1 MLFKNVANQK
11 IHIYAYDS
19 TTGAAKTGDAANI
32 TGYVSLDGTANAIDD
47 TNPAEVDST
56 NMPGLYVFDLTQAE
70 TNCNAFALVAK
81 SSTANIRIEPII
93 GFTTGAA
100 ITQTGDAFARLG
112 APAGASVSADVA
124 AVKAETASI
133 LEDTGTTLD
142 TLIRDIPTNAE
153 FEARTLPAADYVVV
167 TDTLA
172 RVTLVDTCT
181 TNTDMRGT
189 NSAALA
195 SVCTEGRLAE
205 LDALNLPA
213 DVAAVKIDSAAIK
226 AKTDNLP
233 ASPANE
239 ATLTTIAGYLDTEI
253 AAILAD
259 TNELQTDWANGGRLD
274 LILDS
279 AIAPTASAV
288 ADAVWDEALSGH
300 SGAGSAGLALSTAS
314 SGGVDPSVLA
324 DAIWDEA
331 LSGHSTAGTAGKK
344 LTDLTNADLS
354 GVATAAALTTVDGIV
369 DAIKAKTDNIP
380 ASPATEAKQDTIIG
394 YIDTEVAAIK
404 AVTDKLDT
412 AVELDGAVYRLTENA
427 LEQAPTGGGSLTVE
441 DIVDGVLD
449 EMLSAHAEVGSVGA
463 GIAAAGSAGDPWST
477 ALPGAYEEGTAGY
490 LIGNNMPS
498 AGSGSTPWP
507 YRLTDAATGQ
517 PIAGAAVRVST
528 DAAGTIT
535 VASGTTDAN
544 GYATFNIDPG
554 TYYIW
559 RTCAGFLFN
568 NPDTEVVS

>member
-1 MLFKNVANQK
+1 MLFKNVASQK
-11 IHIYAYDS
+11 IHVYAYDS